1 MLSFSH
7 SPTLPLLLTGQ
18 GMIVAVPNPA
28 PSADIEGAIQE
39 ALLCAAKDDV
49 KGAQVTPYVL
59 AMVKELTGEC
69 LD

>member
-1 MLSFSH
+1 
-7 SPTLPLLLTGQ
+7 
-18 GMIVAVPNPA
+18 MIVAVPNPA

-39 ALLCAAKDDV
+39 ALLCAAKDDA